1 MAVRPALVAAAIRM
15 ALGRGWDPHQAGPA
29 FDLDVTEDEL
39 AEMLGGPPAY
49 EVPFARR

>member
-1 MAVRPALVAAAIRM
+1 MSVRPALVAAVIRM
-15 ALGRGWDPHQAGPA
+15 ALQRGWDPRQGGRA
-29 FDLDVTEDEL
+29 FDLGVTENDL